1 MSNDISSKDSKLQKW
16 ASIIAEAK
24 SSGIPLEQWT
34 KEHNIPMS
42 TYWYWHKKVTSE
54 LPDDPASSK
63 PEFAEL
69 TLPAP
74 SLPCTHV
81 IFHKGDLSAEV
92 SEDIDSKQIPV
103 DIRAVK
109 CKKV

>member
-1 MSNDISSKDSKLQKW
+1 MSDDISSKESKLQKW

-54 LPDDPASSK
+54 LPDDPASS
-63 PEFAEL
+63 
-69 TLPAP
+69 
-74 SLPCTHV
+74 LPCTHV

-92 SEDIDSKQIPV
+92 SEDISDEFLARI
-103 DIRAVK
+103 VK
-109 CKKV
+109 VMVHA